1 MRFTAKEI
9 FTISNGLS
17 FLRLLLVIPF
27 WFLLD
32 HFDSQ
37 NIRYITFALCL
48 FAAATD
54 ILDGYF
60 ARKLNQITELGK
72 IIDPLADKAAIALI
86 VIKLYL
92 IGEISDFYFYSII
105 LRDVLIF
112 LGGIYVTNKL
122 GKVLPSNKLGKI
134 TVLNIGL
141 VILFLIIGLSQN
153 ELIFKIFYYS
163 SIILIFASLIGYLIR
178 AKEFL
183 TKKNHESI

>member
-1 MRFTAKEI
+1 MKFTPKEI
-9 FTISNGLS
+9 FTISNALS

-37 NIRYITFALCL
+37 NIRYFTFALCL

-60 ARKLNQITELGK
+60 ARKFNQITELGK

-86 VIKLYL
+86 VVKLYL
-92 IGEISDFYFYSII
+92 INEISTFYFSAII
-105 LRDVLIF
+105 LRDVFIF
-112 LGGIYVTNKL
+112 LGGIYVTSKL

-141 VILFLIIGLSQN
+141 VILFIIIGFPQEN
-153 ELIFKIFYYS
+153 LIFRIFYYT
-163 SIILIFASLIGYLIR
+163 SIVLIFASFIAYVIR

-183 TKKNHESI
+183 SKEKYESV

>member
-1 MRFTAKEI
+1 MKFTTKEI
-9 FTISNGLS
+9 FTVSNALS

-37 NIRYITFALCL
+37 NVRYITFALCI
-48 FAAATD
+48 FAAITD

-60 ARKLNQITELGK
+60 ARKFNQITELGK
-72 IIDPLADKAAIALI
+72 IIDPFADKAAIALI
-86 VIKLYL
+86 VIKLYF
-92 IGEISDFYFYSII
+92 IGEISHFYFYSII
-105 LRDVLIF
+105 LRDLLIF
-112 LGGIYVTNKL
+112 LGGIYVTKKI

-141 VILFLIIGLSQN
+141 IILFLIIGLSQSN
-153 ELIFKIFYYS
+153 LIFKIFYYS
-163 SIILIFASLIGYLIR
+163 SIILIFASLIAYVIR

-183 TKKNHESI
+183 SKKNYESI